1 LEIILA
7 KHAGLCF
14 GVKRALDLTVDAA
27 KKAAEN
33 KERIYSLGPVIHN
46 PQAVAQLEEMGVMV
60 ADTLDE
66 VESGQLVVRSHGV
79 PASVR
84 EDALERSLKLV
95 DATCPFV
102 RRSIRWASN
111 LQKNGYQVVVVG
123 EVGHP
128 EIQAVLGSLDGQGW
142 VIASPKEAQ
151 DLSRCPRM
159 GVVAQTTQSFDNYQA
174 CVVALMEKA
183 EEIRVYNTICPA
195 TAQRQAAAYE
205 LAQKVDVMLVIGG
218 HNSANTS
225 RLAQMCGKGG
235 ARTYHIETEAE
246 LKKEWFNSVATV
258 GITAGASTP
267 TWLIEGVIRRMKEFS
282 EERQTVEQTDALNPE
297 ETEETAPE
305 ENSAVEEEAV
315 PEQEEGAPEA
325 AASESDMNMKEKYAE
340 TFVTIT
346 PGQMVTGHVVQVGDD
361 EVLVDIGYKSEGVI
375 PYRELGLRS
384 GQSIE
389 DVVQRGDEIQVV
401 VTKVEDEG
409 NVQLSKR
416 RADTMKTWETLEE
429 AHQTGEVIEARV
441 RERVKGG
448 LLVDVGVRGFVPA
461 SHVARNYVENLDE
474 YVGQNLRL
482 KVIELDRDRN
492 NVVLSRKEVLE
503 EEYQEAKARIFAE
516 LQEGQI
522 VTGIVRRIT
531 DFGAFVD
538 IGSGVEGLL
547 HVSEM
552 AWSRVRHP
560 SDIVS
565 EDDEIRIMVLNVDRE
580 SERISLGL
588 KQTLPDPWDDIDERY
603 RVGETVEGQ
612 VTRVVDFGAF
622 VKLEDGVEG
631 LVHISQMA
639 DHHVNDPREVVQEG
653 EEVQVKILSI
663 DGAAHRIGLSIR
675 EVPKTSPEPAEETSP
690 RYSPGD
696 ADTVT
701 IGDMIGDDLADLFD
715 QEEED

>member
-603 RVGETVEGQ
+603 RVGEIVEGQ

-715 QEEED
+715 QEEDD

>member
-1 LEIILA
+1 MEIILA

-27 KKAAEN
+27 KTAAAN

-66 VESGQLVVRSHGV
+66 VESGYLVVRSHGV

-84 EDALERSLKLV
+84 EDALRRSLKLV

-142 VIASPKEAQ
+142 VIATPAEAQ
-151 DLSRCPRM
+151 DLSRCVRM
-159 GVVAQTTQSFDNYQA
+159 GVVAQTTQSFDNYRA
-174 CVVALMEKA
+174 CVVALIEKT

-205 LAQKVDVMLVIGG
+205 LAQTVDVMLVVGG

-246 LKKEWFNSVATV
+246 LKKEWFDSVATV

-282 EERQTVEQTDALNPE
+282 EERQTIEQTDALNPE
-297 ETEETAPE
+297 ETEETVSE
-305 ENSAVEEEAV
+305 ENGAVEESA

-346 PGQMVTGHVVQVGDD
+346 PGQLVTGHVVQVGDD

-603 RVGETVEGQ
+603 RVGEIVEGQ